1 MEKKEFTRRHFD
13 AIIHDVVQWNKIGGN
28 EVEDKSLIPIY
39 TQLSREEMF
48 GQNEFLQGWFTG
60 DKVMQADGVGDLL
73 FTVGMLCELTDSP
86 EDFQVNTKE
95 WKNLFTTEDVISLLS
110 SSLINVEDYYELRE
124 HLFALC
130 VKMSE
135 IMDVEGVFR
144 VISDSNYS
152 KYVHEDMLYHGFD
165 LEGEVGFIESRG
177 RYGDVNYKKVGNYYV
192 FTAGKDLESGVVFDK
207 PKIIK
212 SSLYHEPEG
221 LEKFIY

>member
-1 MEKKEFTRRHFD
+1 MEKKEFTRNTFD
-13 AIIHDVVQWNKIGGN
+13 AIIQDVVQWNKIGGN

-60 DKVMQADGVGDLL
+60 DKVMQSDGVGDLL
-73 FTVGMLCELTDSP
+73 FTVGMLCELTSSCDH
-86 EDFQVNTKE
+86 FQCTTHE
-95 WKNLFTTEDVISLLS
+95 WKDSFSTEEVISLLS

-144 VISDSNYS
+144 KISKSNYS
-152 KYVHEDMLYHGFD
+152 KYVHEDELYHGFD
-165 LEGEVGFIESRG
+165 LDGEVSLIESKG
-177 RYGDVNYKKVGNYYV
+177 RYWDVKYKKVGDYYV
-192 FTAGKDLESGVVFDK
+192 FTAGKDLKSGVLFDK

-212 SSLYHEPEG
+212 SSLFHEPVG
-221 LEKFIY
+221 LGKFIY

>member
-1 MEKKEFTRRHFD
+1 
-13 AIIHDVVQWNKIGGN
+13 VVWNKIGGN

-73 FTVGMLCELTDSP
+73 FTVGMLCELTDSC
-86 EDFQVNTKE
+86 EHFQCITSE
-95 WKNLFTTEDVISLLS
+95 WKGAFSTEEVISLLS
-110 SSLINVEDYYELRE
+110 SSLIDIEDTLELRE
-124 HLFALC
+124 TLFALC

-135 IMDVEGVFR
+135 IMDVERVFR

-165 LEGEVGFIESRG
+165 LDGEADLIESKG
-177 RYGDVNYKKVGNYYV
+177 RYGDVKYKKVGDYYV

-212 SSLYHEPEG
+212 SSLFREVEG

>member
-1 MEKKEFTRRHFD
+1 MEKKEFTRNTFD
-13 AIIHDVVQWNKIGGN
+13 TIIQDVVQWNKIGGN

-73 FTVGMLCELTDSP
+73 FTVGMLCELTDSC
-86 EDFQVNTKE
+86 DQFQCATFE
-95 WKNLFTTEDVISLLS
+95 WKDSFSTEEVISLLS

-135 IMDVEGVFR
+135 IIDVEGVFR

-152 KYVHEDMLYHGFD
+152 KYVHEDELYHGFD
-165 LEGEVGFIESRG
+165 LDGEVSIIESKG
-177 RYGDVNYKKVGNYYV
+177 RYGDVSYKKVGNYYV

>member
-1 MEKKEFTRRHFD
+1 MEKKEFTRDTFD

-28 EVEDKSLIPIY
+28 GVEDKSLIPIY

-86 EDFQVNTKE
+86 EDFQVNTEE

-152 KYVHEDMLYHGFD
+152 KYIHEDEHDRGFE
-165 LEGEVGFIESRG
+165 LPSAVAFIEYQG
-177 RYGDVNYKKVGNYYV
+177 RYGDVSYKKVGDYYV

-212 SSLYHEPEG
+212 SSLFHEPKG
-221 LEKFIY
+221 LGKFIY

>member
-1 MEKKEFTRRHFD
+1 MKKKEFTRNTFD
-13 AIIHDVVQWNKIGGN
+13 AIVQDVVQWNKIGGN
-28 EVEDKSLIPIY
+28 EVEDKTLIPIY

-48 GQNEFLQGWFTG
+48 GQNEFLQGWFIG

-73 FTVGMLCELTDSP
+73 YTCAMLCELTYSP
-86 EDFQVNTKE
+86 EDFQVNPLE
-95 WKNLFTTEDVISLLS
+95 WKNLFTTEEVISLLS

-135 IMDVEGVFR
+135 IMDVGGVFHK
-144 VISDSNYS
+144 ISESNYS
-152 KYVHEDMLYHGFD
+152 KYVHEDELYHGFD
-165 LEGEVGFIESRG
+165 LDGEVFDIESKG
-177 RYGDVNYKKVGNYYV
+177 RYGYISYKKVGNYYV

-212 SSLYHEPEG
+212 SSLFHEPAG
-221 LEKFIY
+221 LEHFIY

>member
-13 AIIHDVVQWNKIGGN
+13 AIIHDVVVWNKIGGN

-60 DKVMQADGVGDLL
+60 DKVMQSDGMGDLL
-73 FTVGMLCELTDSP
+73 YTCGMLCELTDSP
-86 EDFQVNTKE
+86 EDFQVNTEE
-95 WKNLFTTEDVISLLS
+95 WKNLFITEDVISLLS

-144 VISDSNYS
+144 VISESNYS
-152 KYVHEDMLYHGFD
+152 KYVHENELYNGFD
-165 LEGEVGFIESRG
+165 LDGEVFEIESKG
-177 RYGDVNYKKVGNYYV
+177 RYGDVKYKKVGDYYV

-221 LEKFIY
+221 LDKFIY